1 MLTQT
6 KESPENT
13 RCDASPAARRA
24 QARVAA
30 LRSIQ
35 QHCRGLVRA
44 ARIRAIRR
52 QLAARGSVLAVLPRA
67 HRRDGFAA
75 PPTSITWSAA

>member
-52 QLAARGSVLAVLPRA
+52 QLAARGSVLAVLPERTVETVRGA
-67 HRRDGFAA
+67 TYVDYLERC
-75 PPTSITWSAA
+75 